1 MNFLKNIPIKVLA
14 VISALL
20 LWFFVVGVENYV
32 YLFPQ
37 EIPVRVI
44 NLGKNV
50 SVANEI
56 SNAKI
61 RYKGEPGGSNSL
73 NPGEF
78 ELYIDAAGLSE
89 GDYNLPIRYISKN
102 SKVTIVATEP
112 TKLKLELE
120 AITSKDIALKT
131 EVNGS
136 PAKNYEVKSV
146 KINLEK
152 VKLSGAAKAIANIKD
167 LNLKISLDGS
177 ETADFSRKI
186 TLEAPLEWRLAGK
199 TVSFDPATVQVD
211 IEVRKSAKPIVEE
224 NPPIVG
230 VITPG
235 TGDLQRKTVM
245 AQVTVAD
252 PLKLSVKELLPLNI
266 LVTVEGKKSDLDKL
280 NNNSIKLQIPSP
292 GVVNGVYKVSNNDL
306 ILPAGLDLRI
316 VETSPTAVSVKL
328 N

>member
-32 YLFPQ
+32 YLFPE

-50 SVANEI
+50 SIANEI

-61 RYKGEPGGSNSL
+61 RYKGEPGSSNSL
-73 NPGEF
+73 NPSEF

-102 SKVTIVATEP
+102 SKVTIVAAEP
-112 TKLKLELE
+112 KNIKLELE
-120 AITSKDIALKT
+120 AITSKDISLET

-146 KINLEK
+146 KINLQK
-152 VKLSGAAKAIANIKD
+152 VKLSGAAKAIANIKE
-167 LNLKISLDGS
+167 LNLKITLDGS
-177 ETADFSRKI
+177 ETADFSRKV
-186 TLEAPLEWRLAGK
+186 TLEAPAEWKLAGK
-199 TVSFDPATVQVD
+199 TVSFEPATVQVD
-211 IEVRKSAKPIVEE
+211 IEVRKSTKPVVEE
-224 NPPIVG
+224 NNSNG
-230 VITPG
+230 GGATPVMEG
-235 TGDLQRKTVM
+235 MQRKSVM

-252 PLKLSVKELLPLNI
+252 PLKLSVKELLPINI
-266 LVTVEGKKSDLDKL
+266 LVTVEGKKEDIDKL
-280 NNNSIKLQIPSP
+280 NNNSIRLQIPSP
-292 GVVNGVYKVSNNDL
+292 GVVNGTYKVNNNDL
-306 ILPAGLDLRI
+306 ILPAGLDLKI
-316 VETSPTAVSVKL
+316 IETSPTAVGVKL